1 VAEDHVAELAANDA
15 ILRLP
20 VVPFIGLSAQEAE
33 KRAKQEGRY
42 VRLLTS
48 LDGPRRLDLAFRRV
62 NIVLDGVGVV
72 SAADAG

>member
-1 VAEDHVAELAANDA
+1 MAEDHVAELAANNA

-72 SAADAG
+72 SAADTG